1 MSYYSHFLVATRIP
15 QLCTCQSQMGPH
27 LQYELKSDIVSSGM
41 FGLVT
46 GEDDLSANTILLRLA
61 DGFRR
66 GNTEIRLSFVRVFLI
81 ERKHHD
87 NRKHKQC
94 NWLLS
99 MARVA
104 NHLELLKQVKPF
116 FNGGYSESKA
126 SSGSA
131 WLLG

>member
-1 MSYYSHFLVATRIP
+1 
-15 QLCTCQSQMGPH
+15 MGPH

-46 GEDDLSANTILLRLA
+46 GEDDLFANTILLRLA

-66 GNTEIRLSFVRVFLI
+66 GNTDIRLSFVRVFLI
-81 ERKHHD
+81 DRKHHD

-94 NWLLS
+94 KWLLS

-104 NHLELLKQVKPF
+104 NHLELLKRVKPF
-116 FNGGYSESKA
+116 STVDIQNPKLA
-126 SSGSA
+126 LV
-131 WLLG
+131 LLGCWADFSNANAQI